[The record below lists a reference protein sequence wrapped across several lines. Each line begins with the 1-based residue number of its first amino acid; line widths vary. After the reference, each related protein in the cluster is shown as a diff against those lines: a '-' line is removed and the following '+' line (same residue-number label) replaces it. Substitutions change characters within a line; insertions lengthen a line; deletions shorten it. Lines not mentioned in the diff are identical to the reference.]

1 MAQERTSESPDL
13 TVSTAAQ
20 ALLADDFDIQDE
32 QVVADDAEPET
43 DEIEEVDE
51 PEEGEETDEVEEDE
65 GESEEDDEEPEEED
79 EEPEEPPKYTVK
91 VDGEEVEVTLDE
103 LQKGYSRTQ
112 DYTRKTMELAEQRK
126 AAEAELQQIRG
137 ERERYAAMLEQL
149 QAQAPQEQEPD
160 WEGLYQRDPI
170 EWVRQRE
177 LWRTKQEQQQRLA
190 AERQRIE
197 YQRQQEQAQEMQKLV
212 AENQQKLLDAVP
224 EWADPETGTQE
235 RKAVKQYL
243 QEIGFSGEEV
253 SQIYDHRAVLVARD
267 AMRYRQM
274 MQKRKSAQPTRTK
287 TKTAK
292 PGVSTSVA
300 EQGQKTRKRTLQRLQ
315 QSGRVADA
323 ASAIENL
330 L

>member
-1 MAQERTSESPDL
+1 MQERTSESPDL

-43 DEIEEVDE
+43 DDI
-51 PEEGEETDEVEEDE
+51 EEGEELDEVEEDD
-65 GESEEDDEEPEEED
+65 GESEDEEEPEEDDEEPA
-79 EEPEEPPKYTVK
+79 EPPKFTVK

-103 LQKGYSRTQ
+103 LQKGYSRTK

-126 AAEAELQQIRG
+126 AAEAELQQIRA

-149 QAQAPQEQEPD
+149 QAQAPQEKEPD
-160 WEGLYQRDPI
+160 WDRLYQSDPI

-177 LWRTKQEQQQRLA
+177 LWRDKKERQQQLES
-190 AERQRIE
+190 ERQRLM
-197 YQRQQEQAQEMQKLV
+197 YQRQQEQAQEMQRIA
-212 AENQQKLLDAVP
+212 AENQQKLLEAVP
-224 EWADPETGTQE
+224 EWADPEKGTQE
-235 RKAVKQYL
+235 RQAVKKYL
-243 QEIGFSGEEV
+243 QEIGFSNEEV

-274 MQKRKSAQPTRTK
+274 MAKKQSVQPTQTK

-292 PGVSTSVA
+292 PGVATTVSEQST
-300 EQGQKTRKRTLQRLQ
+300 KTKKRSLQRLQ
-315 QSGRVADA
+315 QTGRVADA
-323 ASAIENL
+323 AAAIENL

>member
-1 MAQERTSESPDL
+1 MQERISESPDL

-20 ALLADDFDIQDE
+20 ALLADDDFDTQEE

-43 DEIEEVDE
+43 DDI
-51 PEEGEETDEVEEDE
+51 EEGEELDEVDEDE
-65 GESEEDDEEPEEED
+65 GESEDEEEPEEDDEEPA
-79 EEPEEPPKYTVK
+79 EPPKFTVK

-103 LQKGYSRTQ
+103 LQRGYSRTK

-126 AAEAELQQIRG
+126 AAEAELQQIRA

-149 QAQAPQEQEPD
+149 QAQAPQEKEPD
-160 WEGLYQRDPI
+160 WDRLYQSDPI

-177 LWRTKQEQQQRLA
+177 LWRDRKERQQQLES
-190 AERQRIE
+190 ERQRLM
-197 YQRQQEQAQEMQKLV
+197 YQRQQEQAQEMQRIA
-212 AENQQKLLDAVP
+212 AENQQKLLEAVP
-224 EWADPETGTQE
+224 EWADPEKGTQE
-235 RKAVKQYL
+235 RQAVKKYL
-243 QEIGFSGEEV
+243 QEIGFSNDEV

-274 MQKRKSAQPTRTK
+274 MAKKQSVQPTQTR

-292 PGVSTSVA
+292 PGVATTVS
-300 EQGQKTRKRTLQRLQ
+300 EQGQKTKKRSLQRLQ
-315 QSGRVADA
+315 QTGRVADA
-323 ASAIENL
+323 AAAIENL

>member
-1 MAQERTSESPDL
+1 MSQERTSESPDL

-43 DEIEEVDE
+43 DDI
-51 PEEGEETDEVEEDE
+51 EEGEEPDEVEEDE
-65 GESEEDDEEPEEED
+65 GESEDEEEPEEDDEEPA
-79 EEPEEPPKYTVK
+79 EPPKFTVK

-103 LQKGYSRTQ
+103 LQKGYSRTK

-126 AAEAELQQIRG
+126 AAEAELQQIRA

-160 WEGLYQRDPI
+160 WETLYQRDPI

-177 LWRTKQEQQQRLA
+177 LWRDRKERQQQLES
-190 AERQRIE
+190 ERQRLM
-197 YQRQQEQAQEMQKLV
+197 YQRQQEQAQEMQRIA
-212 AENQQKLLDAVP
+212 AENQQKLLEAVP
-224 EWADPETGTQE
+224 EWADPEKGTQE
-235 RKAVKQYL
+235 RQAVKKYL
-243 QEIGFSGEEV
+243 QEIGFSNDEV

-274 MQKRKSAQPTRTK
+274 MAKKQSVQPTQTR

-292 PGVSTSVA
+292 PGVATTVSEQST
-300 EQGQKTRKRTLQRLQ
+300 KTKKRSLQRLQ
-315 QSGRVADA
+315 QTGRVADA
-323 ASAIENL
+323 AAAIENL